1 MTRIWEMII
10 IIEISA
16 AVLAEKIIISVLSRY
31 ILVIKFVYLSVRKE
45 KKGKKITH
53 IKKGNRIVK
62 KNTNFNNIYD
72 TLDNPKQPY
81 E

>member
-1 MTRIWEMII
+1 MGMIMTRIWEMII

-45 KKGKKITH
+45 KKGKKSHT
-53 IKKGNRIVK
+53 
-62 KNTNFNNIYD
+62 
-72 TLDNPKQPY
+72 
-81 E
+81 